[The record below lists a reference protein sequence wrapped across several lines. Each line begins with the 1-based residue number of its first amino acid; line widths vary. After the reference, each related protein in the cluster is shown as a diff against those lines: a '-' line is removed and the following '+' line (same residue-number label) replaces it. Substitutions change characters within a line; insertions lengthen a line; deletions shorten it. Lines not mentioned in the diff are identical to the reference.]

1 MRRAKIFFVCI
12 AYAVLT
18 HTFAASPAERS
29 PKGLAQIEPVEYKY
43 GEADGQKLF
52 IDVYLPPADTD
63 VEEPAR
69 TQARPAVLLVHGGG
83 WCIGSRRDVAPD
95 ARFLAEQGY
104 VAFGVGYRL
113 GNGPERLKDLSLPVR
128 NRYPAALD
136 DCQRAVRWVRSKAD
150 EFRIDPNRVAAVGW
164 SAGGHLVGLLG
175 TTDTRDNSDPA
186 LAKYSSRVA
195 AVINVYGP
203 TDFTHPLPETN
214 LFGNPPDEKSDLWLF
229 SKPVRW
235 LQDEFLGST
244 ADSIRREASP
254 LHHIDSRTT
263 PILLVHGLQD
273 KVVPIEQS
281 RAFLKALKQA
291 GVEAS
296 LIEFSDE
303 GHGIGKEE
311 NKQRFANETAAFL
324 RRTLGK

>member
-1 MRRAKIFFVCI
+1 MRRSQTFFVCI
-12 AYAVLT
+12 AYAVLA
-18 HTFAASPAERS
+18 HALAAPPAEQN
-29 PKGLAQIEPVEYKY
+29 PKGLAPIEPVEYQY
-43 GEADGQKLF
+43 GEADGEKLLV
-52 IDVYLPPADTD
+52 DVYWPPTGANAGA
-63 VEEPAR
+63 PAR
-69 TQARPAVLLVHGGG
+69 TPQARPAVLLVHGGG
-83 WCIGSRRDVAPD
+83 WCIGSRKDVAPD
-95 ARFLAEQGY
+95 ARFLAWQGY

-113 GNGPERLKDLSLPVR
+113 GNGPERLKDSSLPAR

-150 EFRIDPNRVAAVGW
+150 EFQIDPNRIAAIGW
-164 SAGGHLVGLLG
+164 SAGGHLVSLLG
-175 TTDTRDNSDPA
+175 TIDTRDNSDPA
-186 LAKYSSRVA
+186 LAKFSSRVA

-263 PILLVHGLQD
+263 PFLLVHGIHD
-273 KVVPIEQS
+273 KAVPIEQS
-281 RAFLKALKQA
+281 RVFLKALKQT

-324 RRTLGK
+324 RRALR